1 MILRRSLLVSVFAG
15 LLVLPAA
22 CGGGDGT
29 GTRSASGERGGS
41 ERDPSHLTVIA
52 GDVFVKPKDATVPA
66 GRVQVTYVNEGQ
78 IMHTLVVQ
86 GNKDLKL
93 LVEEKGEEDTGSVE
107 LQPGDYNFYCDV
119 PGHRSAGMELEVHV
133 Q

>member
-22 CGGGDGT
+22 CGGGDGNPRDT
-29 GTRSASGERGGS
+29 KSAGS
-41 ERDPSHLTVIA
+41 AEGADRSHLTVIA
-52 GDVFVKPKDATVPA
+52 GDIFAKPKEASVAA
-66 GRVQVTYVNEGQ
+66 GRVKVTYVNEGQ
-78 IMHTLVVQ
+78 IMHTLLVE

-93 LVEEKGEEDTGSVE
+93 VVEEKGEEDTGSVE
-107 LQPGDYNFYCDV
+107 LQPGDYTFYCDV
-119 PGHRSAGMELEVHV
+119 PGHQAAGMELEVHV